1 MIGIIGAMDKEV
13 EGLKVVM
20 TDISE
25 EEIAGINFI
34 KGEINGV
41 KCVVARCNPGKVNAA
56 ACAQIMILK
65 YQPKMLVNSG
75 VAGGIGKNVHIGDL
89 VVGSACVQHDV
100 DTSPLGDPVAL
111 IPGINIIEIPCDE
124 KISTLI
130 AEEAK
135 GIYDGQVMMG
145 VIATGD
151 QFISDGKKCL
161 QLNADYNASACEM
174 ESGSIAHVCYIN
186 KVPCAIIR
194 SISDNAND
202 EGSVDYLTFVDY
214 SAKKA
219 SALLIS
225 VIEKL
230 DNII

>member
-13 EGLKVVM
+13 DGLKAVM
-20 TDISE
+20 TDIE
-25 EEIAGINFI
+25 KETVAGIDFTKGKI
-34 KGEINGV
+34 KGV
-41 KCVVARCNPGKVNAA
+41 DCVVARCNPGKVNAA
-56 ACAQIMILK
+56 ICAQIMIMK
-65 YQPKMLVNSG
+65 YEPKMLVNSG

-111 IPGINIIEIPCDE
+111 IPGINIINIPCDE
-124 KISTLI
+124 KISALI

-135 GIYDGQVMMG
+135 GIYEGQVMMG

-151 QFISDGKKCL
+151 QFISDGIKCL
-161 QLNADYNASACEM
+161 ELNAAYDASACEM
-174 ESGSIAHVCYIN
+174 ESGSIAHVCYVN

-219 SALLIS
+219 STLLIN
-225 VIEKL
+225 VINKL